1 MKITRNEDGSLIID
15 GEGLELNENI
25 EFEGFDFLKP
35 GVLTIKNF
43 IINTIKE
50 NDQLNY
56 PMAE

>member
-25 EFEGFDFLKP
+25 EFEGFDFSTFS
-35 GVLTIKNF
+35 VLTIKNF